1 MKETDRLHEPP
12 RISDVLRAHFLT
24 IEGVTQDRFAQAMGV
39 SRHSINELMN
49 DRRSITAPM
58 ALRLGHVLGTD
69 PEFWLNLQ
77 QARDLFEARRDL
89 GKELGDLAILRAP
102 VTEADVVRARAKGRT
117 DAGAASAANSPG

>member
-1 MKETDRLHEPP
+1 MKETNRLPEPP

-24 IEGVTQDRFAQAMGV
+24 IEGVTQDRLAQAMGV

-58 ALRLGHVLGTD
+58 ALRLGRVLGTD

-89 GKELGDLAILRAP
+89 GKELGGLTILRTP
-102 VTEADVVRARAKGRT
+102 VTEAEVVRTRAKGP
-117 DAGAASAANSPG
+117 AGASAASAASSPG

>member
-12 RISDVLRAHFLT
+12 RISEVLRTHFLT
-24 IEGVTQDRFAQAMGV
+24 IEGVTQDRLAQAMGV

-58 ALRLGHVLGTD
+58 ALRLGRVLGTD

-89 GKELGDLAILRAP
+89 GEELGDLTILRAS
-102 VTEADVVRARAKGRT
+102 VTEADVVRTRPKGRT
-117 DAGAASAANSPG
+117 DAGAASAASSPG